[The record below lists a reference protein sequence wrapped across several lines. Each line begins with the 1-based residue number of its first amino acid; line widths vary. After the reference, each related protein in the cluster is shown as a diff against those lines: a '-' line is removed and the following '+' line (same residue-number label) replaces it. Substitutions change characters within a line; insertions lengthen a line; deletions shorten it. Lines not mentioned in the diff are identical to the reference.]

1 MRRIKII
8 MGTAAIVV
16 GMLALNAGPAMADDL
31 DGFFIEEDFSGD
43 DVFFVDEG
51 TTLDELC
58 SPGLSDGIFIP
69 GCIFSDSIEEDIDF
83 DDEEVI
89 FFVEDIDFDF
99 SDDKDFDNDD
109 FDFDNDD
116 FDNDFNDNDF
126 NDNSR
131 NGNFVG

>member
-1 MRRIKII
+1 
-8 MGTAAIVV
+8 MGIAAVLV
-16 GMLALNAGPAMADDL
+16 GMLALNAGPAMADEL
-31 DGFFIEEDFSGD
+31 DGFFTDEDFSGD

-69 GCIFSDSIEEDIDF
+69 GCIFSDSIEADDA

-89 FFVEDIDFDF
+89 FFIDDNDFDF
-99 SDDKDFDNDD
+99 NDDNDD
-109 FDFDNDD
+109 FDD
-116 FDNDFNDNDF
+116 DNDFDGFDF

-131 NGNFVG
+131 SGNFVG